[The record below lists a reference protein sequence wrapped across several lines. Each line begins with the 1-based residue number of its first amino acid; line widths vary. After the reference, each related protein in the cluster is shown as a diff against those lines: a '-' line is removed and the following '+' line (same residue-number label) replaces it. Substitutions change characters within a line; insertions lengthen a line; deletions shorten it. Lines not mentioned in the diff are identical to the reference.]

1 METIEDAQQEELLT
15 MEQVVNFL
23 HSKINIQNDICIC
36 HTLPNKTEK
45 AKTAIIIRFIS
56 RKQRN
61 NLLMQAKKL
70 KGINVYIKKMGK
82 KWGHSMRGKDVKK
95 TEENH
100 SNMDPE
106 W

>member
-23 HSKINIQNDICIC
+23 HSKINIQNDIRIC

-70 KGINVYIKKMGK
+70 KGINVYIKKDGEKMG
-82 KWGHSMRGKDVKK
+82 
-95 TEENH
+95 T
-100 SNMDPE
+100 
-106 W
+106 